1 MATGWWMAV
10 TASRMLQTASI
21 ASNVSSGAHDFAILL
36 EQDLEDWSG
45 EAHQVSSSQSA
56 FLHYEHC

>member
-1 MATGWWMAV
+1 MAV